1 MSIKDIFIKGARE
14 HNLKNID
21 ISIPRNRLTVITGL
35 SGSGKSTLAFDT
47 IYAEGQRRYVESL
60 STYARQFLER
70 MDKPDV
76 DSIEGLSPAISI
88 QHRSASKNPRS
99 TVGTVTEL
107 YDYLRLLFSR
117 IGHPFCPNCNIP
129 ITSQSIQH
137 AVDEVVKFED
147 GSKIQILSPVLKDS
161 KGTHAKLFEDL
172 RKKGFVRA
180 EVDGK
185 ILLLDSDI
193 ALDKGKKH
201 TVRVI
206 IDRLIVTDRIRRRLT
221 DSLELAFDLSG
232 GLAVVDFIGKKE
244 YLFNQKACCTAC
256 GFSFP
261 PITPQLFSFN
271 NPSGACP
278 ECGGLGE
285 TMYLDPDLIVPD
297 PRLSLREGAIAPW
310 ADRQSAYFQ
319 QTLNSIARHYQ
330 IDTGLPF
337 KGLPEKVKK
346 IFLYGSGN
354 EKIKFSF
361 NAGNSTHFYEKPF
374 EGVIPNLKRR
384 HTETD
389 SSFSREWIEKFMNI
403 RICPLCNGTR
413 LRPESLAVKIAGK
426 SIHDL
431 TRCSVDNAAVFFQKL
446 ELPEKEAIIG
456 SPILKEIK
464 RRLGFLKSIGLG
476 YLSLGRP
483 TFTLSGGEEMR
494 IRLATQIGSGLSG
507 VLYVLDEPSIGLHQK
522 DNSKLISTLKGLT
535 ELDNTVLV
543 VEHDPETMRSADY
556 IIDMGPGA
564 GEQGGQ
570 IVFSGTP
577 NEIIKDKRSLTGQ
590 YLSGSLSIPVPPVRR
605 KLGIKRIVIEG
616 ASENNLKSIDV
627 SIPLGVFT
635 CITGVSGSGKS
646 SLINQ
651 ILSPA
656 LSQKLYHSKARVGK
670 MKRITGV
677 EYLDKVINIDQSPI
691 GRTPRSNPATYTG
704 LFDEIRNLFSML
716 PESKLRGYK
725 SGRFSFN
732 VRGGRC
738 EACKGDGIIKIEMH
752 FLPDVYVTCD
762 VCKGLRY
769 NRDTLEVRY
778 RGKNIA
784 DVLDMTVSEA
794 TPFFSNIP
802 HMKNKLETLL
812 RVGLGYIKLGQP
824 ATTLSGGEAQR
835 MKLAKE
841 LGKRTTGRTLYLLD
855 EPTTGL
861 HFDDIRKLLDAL
873 NHLVDSGNTVV
884 VIEHNME
891 VIKYADFIIDLGPE
905 GGEMGGLVVGTGTP
919 EEIAGLEKS
928 YTGYYLNKAV
938 KRYELDSK
946 IENEYTLRT
955 IN

>member
-99 TVGTVTEL
+99 TVGTVTEI

-137 AVDEVVKFED
+137 AVDEVIKFEE

-172 RKKGFVRA
+172 RKKGFVRT

-185 ILLLDSDI
+185 TLLLDSDI

-206 IDRLIVTDRIRRRLT
+206 IDRLLVADRIRRRLT
-221 DSLELAFDLSG
+221 DSLELAFNLSG
-232 GLAVVDFIGKKE
+232 GLAVVDLIGKKE
-244 YLFNQKACCTAC
+244 YLFNQKACCPVC

-297 PRLSLREGAIAPW
+297 PGLSLREGAIAPW

-319 QTLNSIARHYQ
+319 QTLNSIARHYK
-330 IDTGLPF
+330 IDAGLPF
-337 KGLPEKVKK
+337 KELPEKVKK
-346 IFLYGSGN
+346 IFFYGSAN
-354 EKIKFSF
+354 EKIQFSF

-403 RICPLCNGTR
+403 RTCPLCKGTR

-446 ELPEKEAIIG
+446 ELSEKEAIIG

-507 VLYVLDEPSIGLHQK
+507 VLYVLDEPSIGLHQR
-522 DNSKLISTLKGLT
+522 DNSKLLSTLKGLT

-543 VEHDPETMRSADY
+543 VEHDPDTMRSADY

-605 KLGIKRIVIEG
+605 KLGTKNIVIEG
-616 ASENNLKSIDV
+616 ASENNLKSVDV

-656 LSQKLYHSKARVGK
+656 LSQKLYHSKVRVGK

-769 NRDTLEVRY
+769 NRDTLEIRY

-784 DVLDMTVSEA
+784 DVLDMTVSGA

-802 HMKNKLETLL
+802 HMKNKLETLVS
-812 RVGLGYIKLGQP
+812 VGLGYIKLGQP

-905 GGEMGGLVVGTGTP
+905 GGEMGGFIVGTGTP
-919 EEIAGLEKS
+919 EEISGLEKS
-928 YTGYYLNKAV
+928 YTGYYLNKAI

-946 IENEYTLRT
+946 IQNEYTLLT